1 MKKLMIVFICIA
13 GCCFCS
19 CASSDNS
26 NKNTTKLTTKETYDY
41 MTDDEKIEF
50 FGDLDLPQEYEIE
63 NFSFEFDDYDGV
75 IIYAEIAMSNED
87 LRVMLE
93 KAGTSSG
100 TAPKYKNDDVSWWD
114 LKEEDI
120 IENYSHLYSP
130 RSKTSGLCRK
140 TAYTFIYECE
150 GKFYLKC
157 FG

>member
-13 GCCFCS
+13 VCCFCS

-87 LRVMLE
+87 LSVMLE

-100 TAPKYKNDDVSWWD
+100 TAPKYQNDDVSW
-114 LKEEDI
+114 
-120 IENYSHLYSP
+120 
-130 RSKTSGLCRK
+130 
-140 TAYTFIYECE
+140 
-150 GKFYLKC
+150 
-157 FG
+157 